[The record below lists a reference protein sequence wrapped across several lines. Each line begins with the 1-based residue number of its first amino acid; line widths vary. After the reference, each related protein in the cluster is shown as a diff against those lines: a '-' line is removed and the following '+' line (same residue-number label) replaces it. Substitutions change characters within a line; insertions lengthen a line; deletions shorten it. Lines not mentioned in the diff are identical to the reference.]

1 MNEQNIPRH
10 VAIIL
15 DGNGRWATSRGLTR
29 SEGHQAG
36 FNNLKGISEYIII
49 KRGVKVLSVF
59 AFSTENFKREKKEVD
74 FLMNLFTKDFRESI
88 TFFNEHDI
96 KVLISGRRENLSSK
110 VLRTIDDLQEQT
122 KNNQAGILNIC
133 LNYGGQAEI
142 VDTAKKIATMVENKE
157 ITVDDIDENLFS
169 KMLYHDLPPI
179 DLMIRTSGEQRISN
193 FLLWQIAYAEFYFTD
208 VHWPDFK
215 ENELEKALESF
226 LNRNRRFGGN
236 YENKNN

>member
-36 FNNLKGISEYIII
+36 FDNLKGISEYII

-59 AFSTENFKREKKEVD
+59 AFSTENFKREKKEVE
-74 FLMNLFTKDFRESI
+74 FLMNLFTNDFRESI

-110 VLRTIDDLQEQT
+110 VLKTIDDLQEQT
-122 KNNQAGILNIC
+122 KDNQAGILNIC
-133 LNYGGQAEI
+133 LNYGGRAEI

-157 ITVDDIDENLFS
+157 ITVNDIDENLFS

-193 FLLWQIAYAEFYFTD
+193 FLLYELAYAELYFTNTYF
-208 VHWPDFK
+208 PDF
-215 ENELEKALESF
+215 NEEAFEKAIESF
-226 LNRNRRFGGN
+226 QNRNRRFGGN
-236 YENKNN
+236 DENKNN

>member
-36 FNNLKGISEYIII
+36 FDNLKGISEYII

-59 AFSTENFKREKKEVD
+59 AFSTENFKREKKEVE
-74 FLMNLFTKDFRESI
+74 FLMNLFTNDFRESI
-88 TFFNEHDI
+88 TFFNDHDI

-110 VLRTIDDLQEQT
+110 VLKTIDDLQEQT
-122 KNNQAGILNIC
+122 KDNQAGILNIC
-133 LNYGGQAEI
+133 LNYGGRAEI

-169 KMLYHDLPPI
+169 KMLYHDFPPI

-193 FLLWQIAYAEFYFTD
+193 FLLYELAYAELYFTNTYF
-208 VHWPDFK
+208 PDF
-215 ENELEKALESF
+215 NEEAFEKAIESF
-226 LNRNRRFGGN
+226 QNRNRRFGGN
-236 YENKNN
+236 DENKNN

>member
-10 VAIIL
+10 VAIIF

-36 FNNLKGISEYIII
+36 FNNLKGISEYII

-110 VLRTIDDLQEQT
+110 VLKTIDDLQEQT

-133 LNYGGQAEI
+133 LNYGGRAEI
-142 VDTAKKIATMVENKE
+142 VDAAKKIATMVENKE

-193 FLLWQIAYAEFYFTD
+193 FLLYELAYAELYFTNTYF
-208 VHWPDFK
+208 PDF
-215 ENELEKALESF
+215 NEEAFEKAIESF